1 MLDVKAIESAVARL
15 SADDLAAFRAWFAE
29 FDAAQW
35 DAQFE
40 QDVSTGRLDA
50 LANETIVRVVQ
61 DVSVRR
67 AGAS

>member
-15 SADDLAAFRAWFAE
+15 SADALAAFRARFAE

-40 QDVSTGRLDA
+40 QDASTGRLDA
-50 LANETIVRVVQ
+50 LANETIE
-61 DVSVRR
+61 DLR
-67 AGAS
+67 AGRATDL